1 MVDNVFKHYHNY
13 ACHTKFADAHII
25 MLLLVVSL
33 VRPLFKEYVFPIILT
48 HAITGYHWK
57 LSLNK

>member
-1 MVDNVFKHYHNY
+1 MDNVFKHYHNY
-13 ACHTKFADAHII
+13 ACHTRFADAHII

-33 VRPLFKEYVFPIILT
+33 VRPLFKEYVFPILT
-48 HAITGYHWK
+48 QAIKGYHWK